1 MGPFGVSILLF
12 IGNAL
17 FVAAEYG
24 LLSAKRVKIQSLAEK
39 GNRAAAKLLEAM
51 RNRSRYVAGIQIG
64 ITLFSIAIGAVTEPA
79 LSEWIGSFLKG
90 LPPSA
95 LSAISII
102 VVSYPL
108 VVLGELAPKYI
119 TLKDPEKVALTLIR
133 PLAAW
138 NLLVSPL
145 IWLFEQSGRLILLPL
160 RIDPRKAES
169 EALSRDELSMIVQ
182 TGEDEGQFDETHANV
197 VMKSLRLDLL
207 KAGTVMVH
215 RLDMQSLQVD
225 LEGEDLIRALQKISH
240 SRIPVYGSDLDD
252 IRGVVY
258 VQDFVKAWGQADF
271 RLDAF
276 IKPVETVPESLTLDG
291 ALSRMRQKRTQ
302 ILIVQ
307 DEYGGTAGMMTLEDI
322 VEEVLGDLE
331 DRLES
336 ERPDILRVSPERVK
350 LDPSVRWDEL
360 LEYLDLPIE
369 EETPTTTLAQM
380 VIDQLQKVPVQGD
393 SATTDLGKVVVD
405 QTTRKRMI
413 QLSLY
418 LEPRYRH
425 LPEESI

>member
-12 IGNAL
+12 IGNSL

-24 LLSAKRVKIQSLAEK
+24 LLSAKRIKIQALADK
-39 GNRAAAKLLEAM
+39 GNRAAVKLLEAM
-51 RNRSRYVAGIQIG
+51 RSRSSYVAGIQIG

-79 LSEWIGSFLKG
+79 LSAAIGSQLKG
-90 LPPSA
+90 LPETV
-95 LSAISII
+95 LSVISIL

-119 TLKDPEKVALTLIR
+119 TLKEPERVALALIR

-138 NLLVSPL
+138 NLLVRPL
-145 IWLFEQSGRLILLPL
+145 IWLFEQSGRLILLPF
-160 RIDPRKAES
+160 RIDPRKSES

-182 TGEDEGQFDETHANV
+182 TGEEEGQFDETHASV

-225 LEGEDLIRALQKISH
+225 LQGEDLIRALQKITH

-258 VQDFVKAWGQADF
+258 VQDFVKAWGQPDF
-271 RLDAF
+271 RLEPF
-276 IKPVETVPESLTLDG
+276 IKPAETVPESLTLDG
-291 ALSRMRQKRTQ
+291 ALSRMRQRRTQ

-336 ERPDILRVSPERVK
+336 EMPDILRISPDRIK
-350 LDPSVRWDEL
+350 LDPTVRWDEL
-360 LEYLDLPIE
+360 LEYMDLPIE
-369 EETPTTTLAQM
+369 EGTPTTTLAQM

-393 SATTDLGKVVVD
+393 SAMTDLGKVVVD

-418 LEPRYRH
+418 LEPKYRH
-425 LPEESI
+425 LPDESI